1 MKNRIILLS
10 LLCAT
15 FLFSCEQKPSKVTV
29 EGCGEEKTLVVDNAY
44 NQKYGLDPLNFTL
57 SYYSDVPHELPEEGK
72 GYGTYAKFAHR
83 DGDQMMEEVRLNS
96 WSATGMNADNKDK
109 MMKDIL
115 KNTTGILEF
124 MYEVQ
129 DVKESKQTIAGKEY
143 WVADAVVIEKSEA
156 KSDNPTKYLVRNTLI
171 APSDTASRGLA
182 VVQRAHPDSNVKSH
196 DDFYSKA
203 CTALVVSSIDFTLQ

>member
-1 MKNRIILLS
+1 MICLLI
-10 LLCAT
+10 AA
-15 FLFSCEQKPSKVTV
+15 SCTDKSQKVTV
-29 EGCGEEKTLVVDNAY
+29 EGCGEEKTLIIDEAY
-44 NQKYGLDPLNFTL
+44 TNKYGLEPLNFTL
-57 SYYSDVPHELPEEGK
+57 SYYSNVPHELPEDGK
-72 GYGTYAKFAHR
+72 GYGTYAKFAQR
-83 DGDQMMEEVRLNS
+83 DGDQVIEEVRLNS

-129 DVKESKQTIAGKEY
+129 DVKESKKTIAGKEY

-156 KSDNPTKYLVRNTLI
+156 KSDNPTKYLVRNTLM

-196 DDFYSKA
+196 DDFYRNA
-203 CTALVVSSIDFTLQ
+203 CTAMVVSTIDFSIQ